1 MNKKIIKNK
10 KDKKI
15 LKLLVII
22 IAVIVFLLGFKSNV
36 YAQSDGG
43 GAGDPLS
50 VISNTTDY
58 LFKVLSY
65 IGTFMLGYGVVQ
77 LGLSLKSHD
86 PSQKDT
92 GIMYI
97 ASGAMITFTKQI
109 VDLIVK

>member
-1 MNKKIIKNK
+1 MNKKTIKNK
-10 KDKKI
+10 EDKKI
-15 LKLLVII
+15 LKLLII
-22 IAVIVFLLGFKSNV
+22 ITVIVLLLGFKSNV
-36 YAQSDGG
+36 YAQSGG
-43 GAGDPLS
+43 GGDPLS

-109 VDLIVK
+109 VELIVK

>member
-15 LKLLVII
+15 INFLIII
-22 IAVIVFLLGFKSNV
+22 IAVIVFVLGFKSNV
-36 YAQSDGG
+36 YAQSEG
-43 GAGDPLS
+43 GDPLA
-50 VISNTTDY
+50 VISNTNEY